1 MTAKHDPVPLG
12 AQHLTTP
19 TAELIQAA
27 TRPNT
32 KRAYS
37 TAIQQFEAWCGNRKV
52 EDRLVAEY
60 LSYCYHVRAL
70 APATISIALSAIK
83 RLAQRAG
90 ILSDWKYTTEIMAGI
105 RREGRERGRG
115 QSSGLTYED
124 FITLLNTCDRPRK
137 LARYRES
144 AHRAKERAL
153 VDKVIVSL
161 LFMAGMRRSEVADLQ
176 WRDIEE
182 GKSQT
187 LLVRVRSSK
196 TNQEGRPDYRLLK
209 SQAAKAV
216 KILRTAT
223 QPQDEDRVV
232 PLTCRQIAHRFQ
244 ACCEHSGLEGKFTA
258 HSGRIG
264 LASELVTRGAS
275 TGSVALAG
283 GWQSERMVLHY
294 SQQARVEQGAV
305 AKYL

>member
-1 MTAKHDPVPLG
+1 MTAERTPVPLG
-12 AQHLTTP
+12 TQHLTQP
-19 TAELIQAA
+19 TEHLIRAA

-32 KRAYS
+32 KRAYQ
-37 TAIQQFEAWCGNRKV
+37 TATRQFEAWAGNR
-52 EDRLVAEY
+52 ELNDPLVAEY
-60 LSYCYHVRAL
+60 LAHLHHGRGL
-70 APATISIALSAIK
+70 APATIGIALSAIK
-83 RLAQRAG
+83 RLAKVAG
-90 ILSDWKYTTEIMAGI
+90 LETSWKYTSETIAGI

-137 LARYRES
+137 LTKYRES

-161 LFMAGMRRSEVADLQ
+161 LFMAGMRRSEVAALQ
-176 WRDIEE
+176 WRDIEDR
-182 GKSQT
+182 SQGQ
-187 LLVRVRSSK
+187 LLVQVRSSK

-209 SQAAKAV
+209 KQAAKAV
-216 KILRTAT
+216 KTLRAAM

-232 PLTCRQIAHRFQ
+232 PFTCRQIASRFQ

-264 LASELVTRGAS
+264 LASELITRGAS
-275 TGSVALAG
+275 TADVAHAG
-283 GWQSERMVLHY
+283 GWQSEIMVLHY

-305 AKYL
+305 AKYF